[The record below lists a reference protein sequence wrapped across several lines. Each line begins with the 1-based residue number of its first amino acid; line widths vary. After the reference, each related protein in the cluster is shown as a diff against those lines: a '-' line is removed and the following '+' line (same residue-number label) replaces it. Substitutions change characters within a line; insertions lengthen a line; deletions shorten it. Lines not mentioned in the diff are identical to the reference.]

1 MTYPRRKMD
10 SNKKL
15 EDLEKIVKRQGQMIN
30 DLNKKVSLLEREN
43 NRRKSDITQLAAAI
57 NGKQ

>member
-1 MTYPRRKMD
+1 MD